1 MEDKDAFMEMLLTSR
16 QRIKKI
22 VCFTRPKPLTSSRS
36 WFSSV
41 TKTSEALV
49 EFDYKA
55 HEPDELTIKKG
66 DIITDISFKTG
77 GWWEGTLSRSGK
89 RGMFPDNF
97 VKLITDAEGE
107 TVQHAQPPRKCKV
120 LFHYKPANE
129 DELELQVGDIIDVI
143 SEVEEGWWKGK
154 LKNRIGVFPS
164 NFVCEI
170 GDLKNETREAQRRH
184 KLNRDDST
192 KQSISLSQE
201 HLTNTTT
208 HSSSHTSYS
217 QSVVKTSSTTGDSA
231 DLPMLPPKPIK
242 EMCRAMFHYEAA
254 NADELTLHEGDI
266 ITIITKEGQ
275 DPGWWKGEL
284 KGKLGV
290 FPDNFVQIITTP
302 SEEAKPDRPSKALTT
317 NKLRDHIT
325 KSATTSNMTSSLTG
339 VSRKFSEP
347 TKPSPSAGE
356 EKSTHTHPSLSKK
369 PVLPPPPM
377 KKPQRSSSDLSKSPT
392 TPSLLSSKLL
402 ESSSGGVLQMTTATS
417 RGSNSSSVAQ
427 STLCTVET
435 SSSSV
440 SSSGRWTVLH
450 ESASST
456 ASGTVNSNN
465 ASSITNT
472 INTNTSDKTAT
483 NDKPDGPFWSRHRTS
498 YTVSSSHA
506 SESNS
511 VALNSGGDGTATS
524 QSQPPPSELDLD
536 LVGRAAMLT
545 HPTAN
550 RAKLPKRRPPSG
562 VINKDMSQFTDGNS
576 ELELDNDVKNG
587 EDLAACIGNGGAH
600 SAEIETSPTALTN
613 GDADTYLMDSVMVQS
628 RSSAMSK
635 TAPWV
640 EELKLSQ
647 AKKSMQ
653 AAGKTRVMIG
663 PSPTSDASSA
673 PLESSVSNSKL
684 QQSVATTTISAT
696 TTSTTSLMSTSLV
709 GAVTLRN
716 TSSGG
721 QQRPQS
727 MISSLRS
734 SISSSDSLM
743 GVGGGTG
750 TSTLSSTSPQDTV
763 TVTLRQ
769 WTELNDKLSRLELY
783 FESQISTLTKS
794 VKDLT
799 GKLDEEK
806 QRRQL
811 MQQELEKLTDL
822 VTQV

>member
-1 MEDKDAFMEMLLTSR
+1 
-16 QRIKKI
+16 
-22 VCFTRPKPLTSSRS
+22 
-36 WFSSV
+36 
-41 TKTSEALV
+41 EALV

-55 HEPDELTIKKG
+55 QEPDELTIKKG
-66 DIITDISFKTG
+66 DIITDISFKSG
-77 GWWEGTLSRSGK
+77 GWWEGTLSRTSK

-107 TVQHAQPPRKCKV
+107 TIHHAQPPRKCKV

-154 LKNRIGVFPS
+154 LKNRVGVFPS
-164 NFVCEI
+164 NFVAETS
-170 GDLKNETREAQRRH
+170 DLKNETREAQRRH
-184 KLNRDDST
+184 KLSRDDST

-201 HLTNTTT
+201 HLTNATT
-208 HSSSHTSYS
+208 HSSSHSSSHS
-217 QSVVKTSSTTGDSA
+217 QTIVKTATTTTSDTLE
-231 DLPMLPPKPIK
+231 LPMLPPKPIK
-242 EMCRAMFHYEAA
+242 EMCRAMYHYEAA

-275 DPGWWKGEL
+275 DPGWWRGEL
-284 KGKLGV
+284 KGKVGV

-302 SEEAKPDRPSKALTT
+302 IEEAKPDRPSKTLTT

-325 KSATTSNMTSSLTG
+325 KSATTSNMISSLSG
-339 VSRKFSEP
+339 VNRKFSEP
-347 TKPSPSAGE
+347 SKPPPSTGE
-356 EKSTHTHPSLSKK
+356 EKLTHTHPSVSKK

-392 TPSLLSSKLL
+392 APSLLSSKLL
-402 ESSSGGVLQMTTATS
+402 ESSSGGVLQM
-417 RGSNSSSVAQ
+417 SSSITRGTTSLSSSSMTQ
-427 STLCTVET
+427 STMSAVET
-435 SSSSV
+435 STSSI

-450 ESASST
+450 ESSSATSGASS
-456 ASGTVNSNN
+456 
-465 ASSITNT
+465 SS
-472 INTNTSDKTAT
+472 A
-483 NDKPDGPFWSRHRTS
+483 
-498 YTVSSSHA
+498 VSSSTVTTEKTAANDKTDGLLWSKHRA
-506 SESNS
+506 SYAVNSSHVSESNS
-511 VALNSGGDGTATS
+511 VVVNSGGDGTSSSSPS
-524 QSQPPPSELDLD
+524 QQQPPSELDLD

-562 VINKDMSQFTDGNS
+562 VFNKDVSLLTDSNF
-576 ELELDNDVKNG
+576 ELALDNDMKNG
-587 EDLAACIGNGGAH
+587 EEPTASTGNGGGH
-600 SAEIETSPTALTN
+600 SADVETSPTALIN
-613 GDADTYLMDSVMVQS
+613 GDADSHIMDAVLVHS
-628 RSSAMSK
+628 RSSAVSK

-653 AAGKTRVMIG
+653 AGKTRVMIG
-663 PSPTSDASSA
+663 PSPTSDNVSS
-673 PLESSVSNSKL
+673 PPSEGSVTTASKL
-684 QQSVATTTISAT
+684 QQSMVTTTSTVSSSAT
-696 TTSTTSLMSTSLV
+696 SAITSSTTSLMSTSLV

-716 TSSGG
+716 TSSSG

-734 SISSSDSLM
+734 SIGSSDSLL
-743 GVGGGTG
+743 GAGIGGGTG
-750 TSTLSSTSPQDTV
+750 TSTATSSSTSPQDTV

-769 WTELNDKLSRLELY
+769 WTELNDRLSRMELY
-783 FESQISTLTKS
+783 IESHLSTLTKT

-799 GKLDEEK
+799 GKLEEEK

-811 MQQELEKLTDL
+811 IQQELEKLTDL